1 MEVPPIFCLVG
12 GCAQATSA
20 LAMLADDRLVGVL
33 NGPNRVSAF
42 LDGQL
47 HPSRYYKYTR
57 FPLKI
62 LERMR
67 ASSEMFLIIKLALTR
82 TLGEA
87 ALTVEKTPQKREN
100 AEEVVAPW
108 AAFSPIPSAATEPT
122 LSLFRQESGLR
133 PYLNKILG
141 GASTKV

>member
-20 LAMLADDRLVGVL
+20 LVMADDRLVGVL
-33 NGPNRVSAF
+33 NGPNRVSA
-42 LDGQL
+42 LLYGQL

-62 LERMR
+62 LRRMR

-87 ALTVEKTPQKREN
+87 ALTVEKTPQKR
-100 AEEVVAPW
+100 
-108 AAFSPIPSAATEPT
+108 
-122 LSLFRQESGLR
+122 
-133 PYLNKILG
+133 
-141 GASTKV
+141 